1 MAPGRDPPLLLRLST
16 VGRHGYVAEKGWKLG
31 YAVSAASLKQYHD
44 GVLAPHAQA
53 LRDLERNHTDQV
65 MPPFPQG
72 LATNGTADLFKTV
85 NDQLGQVLGDA
96 VRHAASSQTKLAE
109 TTGRYSGAE
118 ATNLSYYT
126 GDGPEPTPA
135 AAAMPS
141 LAALDGL
148 GSEHS
153 TAGDSQDLTAML
165 RTGIE
170 RLSSTAASL
179 GGLSLVRP
187 VTEALWANAVDP
199 RHYDAAASVHAA
211 HARHISE
218 LKSHLD
224 ESAKTAVLWDGSAR
238 EGFETDRRRHLATLD
253 DAETH
258 SRTLSAAY
266 GEMAV
271 TMRQFLSHAALA
283 IAAFLAAFS
292 LTLFISHF
300 FESALFLCLAEIA
313 AFVLYLAGWLVVRL
327 VHMAQMVRKTLGSHT
342 AQA

>member
-1 MAPGRDPPLLLRLST
+1 M
-16 VGRHGYVAEKGWKLG
+16 G

-44 GVLAPHAQA
+44 DALAPHAQA
-53 LRDLERNHTDQV
+53 LRDLERDHADQA

-72 LATNGTADLFKTV
+72 LTTNGAADLFKTV
-85 NDQLGQVLGDA
+85 NDRLGQVLGDA
-96 VRHAASSQTKLAE
+96 VRHAASSQTKLTE

-118 ATNLSYYT
+118 ATNLSYFP
-126 GDGPEPTPA
+126 GNGPDTLPA
-135 AAAMPS
+135 VAAMPS
-141 LAALDGL
+141 PPALDGL
-148 GSEHS
+148 APPS
-153 TAGDSQDLTAML
+153 TAGDSQDLLAML
-165 RTGIE
+165 RAGIE

-187 VTEALWANAVDP
+187 VTERLWANAVDP
-199 RHYDAAASVHAA
+199 RHYDTAASVHAA

-224 ESAKTAVLWDGSAR
+224 ESARTTVLWDGSAHD
-238 EGFETDRRRHLATLD
+238 EFETDRRRHFATLD
-253 DAETH
+253 DAEAH
-258 SRTLSAAY
+258 SRNLSAAY

-271 TMRQFLSHAALA
+271 TMREFLSHAALA

-327 VHMAQMVRKTLGSHT
+327 VHMGQMVRKTLGSR
-342 AQA
+342 AA